1 MSEKMSTRSA
11 LKRQAI
17 IDAAKQAFQELGV
30 QGTSM
35 DELSARA
42 QVSKRT
48 VYNHFASK
56 EALVMYLIGE
66 LWQQATLSP
75 GCNYNPNNDLHAQL
89 RTLLALE
96 IKTICN
102 PQYIELNR
110 MAFDYFFHQPDAL
123 HKEMEKF
130 KANETGVQRWIKAAA
145 ADGRLKQLDPEIASG
160 QIHNLIK
167 GSCFWPQLL
176 QLSGPPNQAEQEA
189 LAERTAA
196 MFLSYYQ
203 TL

>member
-1 MSEKMSTRSA
+1 MNEKKPTRSE

-17 IDAAKQAFQELGV
+17 INAAKQAFQELGV

-35 DELSARA
+35 DELAARA

-66 LWQQATLSP
+66 LWQQATQSP
-75 GCNYNPNNDLHAQL
+75 GCDYSPNRDLHSQL
-89 RTLLALE
+89 RSLLELE
-96 IKTICN
+96 IQTICN

-110 MAFDYFFHQPDAL
+110 MAFDYFFHQPEAL
-123 HKEMEKF
+123 RKEMEKF
-130 KANETGVQRWIKAAA
+130 KAYETGVQRWIKSAV
-145 ADGRLKQLDPEIASG
+145 ADGRLSQLDLEIASG

-176 QLSGPPNQAEQEA
+176 QLSGPLTPAEQEA
-189 LAERTAA
+189 LAERTAE
-196 MFLSYYQ
+196 MFLSRYQ
-203 TL
+203 A

>member
-1 MSEKMSTRSA
+1 MSEKKPTRSEI
-11 LKRQAI
+11 KRQAI

-35 DELSARA
+35 DELAARA

-56 EALVMYLIGE
+56 EALVMFLIGE
-66 LWQQATLSP
+66 LWQQATQSP
-75 GCNYNPNNDLHAQL
+75 GCDYNPDSDLYAQL
-89 RTLLALE
+89 HTLLALE

-110 MAFDYFFHQPDAL
+110 MAFDYFFHQPEAL
-123 HKEMEKF
+123 RQEMEKY
-130 KANETGVQRWIKAAA
+130 KAHETGVQRWIKAAA
-145 ADGRLKQLDPEIASG
+145 ADGRLKPLDPEIASG

-167 GSCFWPQLL
+167 GSCFWPQML
-176 QLSGPPNQAEQEA
+176 QLSGPPSSTEQAA
-189 LAERTAA
+189 LAERTAE
-196 MFLSYYQ
+196 MFLSHYQ
-203 TL
+203 V

>member
-1 MSEKMSTRSA
+1 MNEKKPTRSE

-35 DELSARA
+35 DELAARA

-56 EALVMYLIGE
+56 EALVMFLIGE
-66 LWQQATLSP
+66 LWQQATQSP
-75 GCNYNPNNDLHAQL
+75 GCEYNPNSDLHTQL
-89 RTLLALE
+89 RALLELE

-110 MAFDYFFHQPDAL
+110 MAFDYFFHQPEAL
-123 HKEMEKF
+123 RKEMEKF
-130 KANETGVQRWIKAAA
+130 KANETGVQRWIKSAL
-145 ADGRLKQLDPEIASG
+145 ADGRLRQLDLEIASG

-176 QLSGPPNQAEQEA
+176 QLSGQPTPTEQEA
-189 LAERTAA
+189 LAERTTA
-196 MFLSYYQ
+196 MFLSHYRA
-203 TL
+203 

>member
-1 MSEKMSTRSA
+1 MTEKKPTRSE

-35 DELSARA
+35 DELAARA

-48 VYNHFASK
+48 VYNHFSSK

-66 LWQQATLSP
+66 LWQQATQPS
-75 GCNYNPNNDLHAQL
+75 GCDYNPDSDMQSQL
-89 RTLLALE
+89 RTLLEQE

-110 MAFDYFFHQPDAL
+110 MAFDYFFHQPEAL
-123 HKEMEKF
+123 QKEMEKY
-130 KANETGVQRWIKAAA
+130 KAHETGVQRWIKSAV
-145 ADGRLKQLDPEIASG
+145 ADGRLKSLDIEVASG

-167 GSCFWPQLL
+167 GGCYWPQLL
-176 QLSGPPNQAEQEA
+176 QLSGPPSSVEQEA

-203 TL
+203 A

>member
-1 MSEKMSTRSA
+1 MSGKKPTRSE

-35 DELSARA
+35 DELAARA

-56 EALVMYLIGE
+56 EALVMFLIGE
-66 LWQQATLSP
+66 LWQQATQSP
-75 GCNYNPNNDLHAQL
+75 GCDYNPDSDLHAQL
-89 RTLLALE
+89 LTLLELE

-110 MAFDYFFHQPDAL
+110 MAFDYFFHQPEAL
-123 HKEMEKF
+123 RQEMEKY
-130 KANETGVQRWIKAAA
+130 KAHETGVQRWIKAAV
-145 ADGRLKQLDPEIASG
+145 ADGRLKPLDPEIASG

-167 GSCFWPQLL
+167 GSCFWPQML
-176 QLSGPPNQAEQEA
+176 QLSGPPSSTEQVA
-189 LAERTAA
+189 LAERTAG
-196 MFLSYYQ
+196 MFLSHYQ
-203 TL
+203 V